1 MGIFVSRLPTTDLG
15 PRSTYVIRELHLENF
30 RALREFGMTGLGR
43 VNLLVGTNNC
53 GKTSVLEAIHVLAAP
68 GTPGPLWNALARRGE
83 IRDDSDERE
92 VDVAHIVH
100 GHEIE
105 VGGYFSVSGKNDDD
119 ERSVRATF
127 IERDPQQLLQQKWR
141 SSRQRSLF
149 EADPDDEASLGSIDL
164 SLEWNSPDQSP
175 KLQWPLTRRGAL
187 LREVL
192 PASSRQVIDG
202 ASPVQFITTEGLTRD
217 HVVALFEATVLT
229 PDETMVV
236 EALRTIEPEIE
247 RLASVGS
254 SRRYGYGFGSRGG
267 IAMLV
272 GGKRVPIG
280 SMGDGVWRLLGIALS
295 LVRAERGILLIDEID
310 TGLHYS
316 VLVDM
321 WRLVYET
328 AKRLEVQIFA
338 TTHSRDCYEALASVA
353 EAGRYDISLQRIERG
368 KPLAIAF
375 SEAEIVQAAERGIEV
390 R

>member
-1 MGIFVSRLPTTDLG
+1 
-15 PRSTYVIRELHLENF
+15 
-30 RALREFGMTGLGR
+30 
-43 VNLLVGTNNC
+43 
-53 GKTSVLEAIHVLAAP
+53 
-68 GTPGPLWNALARRGE
+68 
-83 IRDDSDERE
+83 
-92 VDVAHIVH
+92 
-100 GHEIE
+100 
-105 VGGYFSVSGKNDDD
+105 
-119 ERSVRATF
+119 
-127 IERDPQQLLQQKWR
+127 
-141 SSRQRSLF
+141 
-149 EADPDDEASLGSIDL
+149 
-164 SLEWNSPDQSP
+164 
-175 KLQWPLTRRGAL
+175 
-187 LREVL
+187 
-192 PASSRQVIDG
+192 
-202 ASPVQFITTEGLTRD
+202 
-217 HVVALFEATVLT
+217 
-229 PDETMVV
+229 
-236 EALRTIEPEIE
+236 
-247 RLASVGS
+247 
-254 SRRYGYGFGSRGG
+254 
-267 IAMLV
+267 MLV